1 MKFSTLDTVI
11 FIGYALLVIS
21 IALYVS
27 RNKKGKKKSSKE
39 YFLADK
45 SLPWWAVGASLIAAN
60 ISAEQFIGVSG
71 SGYAI
76 GLAMASYEWTA
87 AIALI
92 VIAKYFL
99 PIFLQKNI
107 YTMPQFLEYRFDS
120 RVKTVLAVFWIR

>member
-1 MKFSTLDTVI
+1 MKFSTLDFII
-11 FIGYALLVIS
+11 FIGYALLVTVV
-21 IALYVS
+21 AMYVS
-27 RNKKGKKKSSKE
+27 RTKKGTRKSSKE

-45 SLPWWAVGASLIAAN
+45 SLPWWAVGASLIAVN

-99 PIFLQKNI
+99 PIFLSDLASHICTSIK
-107 YTMPQFLEYRFDS
+107 MRVYRRFFTGLS
-120 RVKTVLAVFWIR
+120 VGL